1 MSILIEKARR
11 LKELSP
17 VLGMAKSYA
26 KNEGLKQVMEAL
38 HNKKDYILKQNAIDI
53 EEAKKNGMKDSLI
66 DRLSLN
72 PDRIQGMID
81 ALKEVIGF
89 PDPIWSSDRTW
100 TTEDDLTISR
110 MNVPLGTIA
119 IIYESRPNV
128 TVDAFALALKS
139 GNCILLRGSS
149 TAVHS
154 NMALVKVI
162 KEGLAA
168 SEIDPDIIQYLDEGG
183 REVVNELIKLND
195 YIDLV
200 IPRGGADLIHNVVMN
215 ATVPTIETGTGNCH
229 IFVDASA
236 KLDQA
241 VEVVDNAKTQRPG
254 TCNTVETVLVHET
267 IAEAF
272 LPALAERF
280 ASRVTLRACPKS
292 LELIEA
298 EEATE
303 ADWATEYLDMILAV
317 RIVDS
322 VEEAIAHIE
331 QYGTKHSEAIL
342 TENLENANLFQRR
355 VDAAAVYVNA
365 STRFTDGGV
374 FGFGGEMGISTQKLH
389 ARGPIGVNQLVTSK
403 YIVMGYGQKRP

>member
-26 KNEGLKQVMEAL
+26 KNEGLKQVMETL

-81 ALKEVIGF
+81 ALKEVIAF